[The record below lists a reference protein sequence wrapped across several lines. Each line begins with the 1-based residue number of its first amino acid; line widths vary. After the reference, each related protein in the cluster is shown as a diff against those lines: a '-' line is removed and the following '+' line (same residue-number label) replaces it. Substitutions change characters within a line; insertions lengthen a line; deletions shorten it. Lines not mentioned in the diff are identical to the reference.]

1 MPKRPAPTTARN
13 RTSVPPLDPMRY
25 APTTARPL
33 RGKARHMAY
42 HMDIQPHWHNW
53 AQLVFSMS
61 GAVRVSAFK
70 ERRAA
75 PEFLG
80 PLGGRSGQ
88 LPGPWGPD
96 PDGPD
101 SSYLVPPS
109 RAVWIPPGVV
119 HAVTAV
125 EQADLRT
132 VYLHESAVQ
141 QLSGDWGQCRV
152 LDVTPL
158 LRELVIQLATAPDG
172 EAVDEPDRARE
183 QGINTL
189 ILDELRRARSVQL
202 GLPLPREGRL
212 RRVCDAMLDE
222 PLRHADIEGWAAE
235 AATSARTLSR
245 WFTEELGTSYG
256 QWRQQLLLAK
266 ALTMAA
272 RKLPMNL
279 IAAELGYASPSAF
292 SAMVTRAVGMPPSRF
307 FAEA

>member
-1 MPKRPAPTTARN
+1 MPKPALPLPLHR
-13 RTSVPPLDPMRY
+13 RTSLPPLDPMRY
-25 APTTARPL
+25 EPTAARPV
-33 RGKARHMAY
+33 RGKARRMA
-42 HMDIQPHWHNW
+42 HQMDIQPHWHSW
-53 AQLVFSMS
+53 AQLVFSVT
-61 GAVRVSAFK
+61 GAVRVSAQG
-70 ERRAA
+70 EGA
-75 PEFLG
+75 
-80 PLGGRSGQ
+80 
-88 LPGPWGPD
+88 
-96 PDGPD
+96 D

-132 VYLHESAVQ
+132 LYLHASAVQ
-141 QLSGDWGQCRV
+141 ALSSGGDWASCRV

-158 LRELVIQLATAPDG
+158 LRELVLQLAVEPDAAPATD
-172 EAVDEPDRARE
+172 ADRARE
-183 QGINTL
+183 QGIHAL
-189 ILDELRRARSVQL
+189 ILDELRRARSLQL
-202 GLPLPREGRL
+202 GLPLPRAGRL
-212 RRVCDAMLDE
+212 RRICEAMLDQ

-245 WFTEELGTSYG
+245 WFSDELGTSYG

-266 ALTMAA
+266 ALALAA
-272 RKLPMNL
+272 RKQPMNL

>member
-1 MPKRPAPTTARN
+1 
-13 RTSVPPLDPMRY
+13 MRY
-25 APTTARPL
+25 APTAARPL
-33 RGKARHMAY
+33 RGKARRMAY
-42 HMDIQPHWHNW
+42 HMDIQPHWHSW

-75 PEFLG
+75 PELLDQLEG
-80 PLGGRSGQ
+80 WAAPLPGT
-88 LPGPWGPD
+88 LPGPGGAD
-96 PDGPD
+96 HDGPD

-132 VYLHESAVQ
+132 VYLHENAVQ
-141 QLSGDWGQCRV
+141 QLAAGGDWSQCRV

-172 EAVDEPDRARE
+172 EAVDKPDRARE

>member
-1 MPKRPAPTTARN
+1 MPKRSAPTTARS

-25 APTTARPL
+25 APTAARPL

-42 HMDIQPHWHNW
+42 HMDIQPHWHSW

-61 GAVRVSAFK
+61 GAVRVSAK
-70 ERRAA
+70 
-75 PEFLG
+75 G
-80 PLGGRSGQ
+80 
-88 LPGPWGPD
+88 
-96 PDGPD
+96 DGPD

-141 QLSGDWGQCRV
+141 QLSGDWNQCRV

>member
-1 MPKRPAPTTARN
+1 
-13 RTSVPPLDPMRY
+13 
-25 APTTARPL
+25 
-33 RGKARHMAY
+33 MAH
-42 HMDIQPHWHNW
+42 HMDIQPHWHSW

-70 ERRAA
+70 ERKVA
-75 PEFLG
+75 PE
-80 PLGGRSGQ
+80 RHDQ
-88 LPGPWGPD
+88 LEGWVPRPGPG
-96 PDGPD
+96 GAGSD

-132 VYLHESAVQ
+132 VYLHESAVK
-141 QLSGDWGQCRV
+141 QLAASGDWSQCRV

-158 LRELVIQLATAPDG
+158 LRELVVQLATAPDG
-172 EAVDEPDRARE
+172 DAVDEPDRARE
-183 QGINTL
+183 VGINTL
-189 ILDELRRARSVQL
+189 ILDELRRARSLQL

-212 RRVCDAMLDE
+212 RRVCEAMLDE

-272 RKLPMNL
+272 RKLPMQL

>member
-1 MPKRPAPTTARN
+1 MPKRSQPVAARS

-25 APTTARPL
+25 APTATRPL
-33 RGKARHMAY
+33 RGKARHMAH
-42 HMDIQPHWHNW
+42 HMDIQPHWHSW

-61 GAVRVSAFK
+61 GAVRVSAQ
-70 ERRAA
+70 
-75 PEFLG
+75 G
-80 PLGGRSGQ
+80 
-88 LPGPWGPD
+88 
-96 PDGPD
+96 DGSD

-132 VYLHESAVQ
+132 VYLHEGAVQ
-141 QLSGDWGQCRV
+141 QLAASSDWSECRV

-172 EAVDEPDRARE
+172 EAVDEPDRTRE

-245 WFTEELGTSYG
+245 WFSEELGTSYG

-266 ALTMAA
+266 ALAMAA

>member
-1 MPKRPAPTTARN
+1 MPKRSQPIAARS
-13 RTSVPPLDPMRY
+13 RTSVPPLDPLRY
-25 APTTARPL
+25 APTAARPL
-33 RGKARHMAY
+33 RGKARHMAH
-42 HMDIQPHWHNW
+42 HMDIQPHWHSW

-61 GAVRVSAFK
+61 GAVRVSAQ
-70 ERRAA
+70 
-75 PEFLG
+75 G
-80 PLGGRSGQ
+80 
-88 LPGPWGPD
+88 
-96 PDGPD
+96 DGSD

-132 VYLHESAVQ
+132 VYLHEGAVQ
-141 QLSGDWGQCRV
+141 QLAASGDWSQCRV

-172 EAVDEPDRARE
+172 EAVDEPDRTRE

-245 WFTEELGTSYG
+245 WFSEELGTSYG

-266 ALTMAA
+266 ALAMAA

>member
-1 MPKRPAPTTARN
+1 MPKRSTPATRN

-25 APTTARPL
+25 APTAARPL
-33 RGKARHMAY
+33 RGKARRMAH
-42 HMDIQPHWHNW
+42 HMDIQPHWHSW

-61 GAVRVSAFK
+61 GAVRVSAQ
-70 ERRAA
+70 
-75 PEFLG
+75 G
-80 PLGGRSGQ
+80 
-88 LPGPWGPD
+88 
-96 PDGPD
+96 DGSD

-109 RAVWIPPGVV
+109 RAVWIPTGVI

-141 QLSGDWGQCRV
+141 QLVASGDWSRCRV

-158 LRELVIQLATAPDG
+158 LRELVVQLATAPDG
-172 EAVDEPDRARE
+172 ESVDPPDRARE
-183 QGINTL
+183 LGINAL
-189 ILDELRRARSVQL
+189 ILDELRRARSLQL

-212 RRVCDAMLDE
+212 RRICEAMLDE

-245 WFTEELGTSYG
+245 WFTDELGTSYG

-266 ALTMAA
+266 ALAMAA
-272 RKLPMNL
+272 RKLPMRL